1 MKHSTRG
8 QALAEFLVVV
18 AALVTALLLPVING
32 RSAAR
37 LLLEVILESL
47 RTQAYLIS
55 IL

>member
-1 MKHSTRG
+1 MTMRTRG

-18 AALVTALLLPVING
+18 AGLVTALLLPIING

-37 LLLEVILESL
+37 ILLEAILESL
-47 RTQAYLIS
+47 RAQAYLIS